1 MKEISVTELK
11 ARMDRGDD
19 LQLIDIRETNEF
31 DFCNI
36 GGELIPMGE
45 LMGNL
50 DRLSKDKDVILHCKA
65 GGRSASMTQA
75 LMARGY
81 SNVINLAGGILAW
94 SDEID
99 SSIPKY

>member
-1 MKEISVTELK
+1 
-11 ARMDRGDD
+11 MDRGDD

-65 GGRSASMTQA
+65 GGR
-75 LMARGY
+75 
-81 SNVINLAGGILAW
+81 
-94 SDEID
+94 
-99 SSIPKY
+99 